1 MPIPR
6 EPTVIV
12 VERPEVQVIEVQRP
26 GPRGK
31 QGPPGPPGTGALDL
45 PLAIDNPQD
54 GDVLTYDTS
63 KTAWAN
69 KPRRNVINGGSK

>member
-1 MPIPR
+1 MPTDGGGR
-6 EPTVIV
+6 LL
-12 VERPEVQVIEVQRP
+12 RPSHVQVVKVIEQ

-31 QGPPGPPGTGALDL
+31 KGPPGKPGVGAIDL

-54 GDVLTYDTS
+54 GDVLSYSNS

-69 KPRRNVINGGSK
+69 EPRAKFIDGGNF

>member
-1 MPIPR
+1 MPMPR

-12 VERPEVQVIEVQRP
+12 IEDQRVQVVDVVER
-26 GPRGK
+26 GLRGK
-31 QGPPGPPGTGALDL
+31 QGPPGKPGTGALDL

-69 KPRRNVINGGSK
+69 KPKITVIDGGNR